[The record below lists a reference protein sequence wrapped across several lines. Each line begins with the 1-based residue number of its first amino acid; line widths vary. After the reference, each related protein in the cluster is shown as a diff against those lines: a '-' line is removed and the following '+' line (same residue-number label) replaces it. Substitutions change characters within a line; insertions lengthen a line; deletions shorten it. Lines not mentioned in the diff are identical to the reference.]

1 MITFFQFVFAMI
13 LSFIPGVIG
22 VMFTPMGASD
32 TWYNALNKSMLT
44 PAGWVFMVAWIILY
58 ALLGV
63 ALFLIIHNK
72 RTRCPKTASY
82 WLFGIQMVLNA
93 LWTYLFFGMHLV
105 ALSMIVLVA
114 LIGISFWMMGAFR
127 PVSRAAS
134 YLVWPYIIW
143 LIFALYLNGSILLMN

>member
-13 LSFIPGVIG
+13 LSFIPGAIG

-32 TWYNALNKSMLT
+32 MWYNALNKSALT

-58 ALLGV
+58 ALLGI
-63 ALFLIIHNK
+63 ALFLVMHNK
-72 RTRCPKTASY
+72 RTRCPKAASY

-105 ALSMIVLVA
+105 ALSMIVLIA
-114 LIGISFWMMGAFR
+114 LIGFSFWMMNAFR
-127 PVSRAAS
+127 QISRASS
-134 YLVWPYIIW
+134 YLVWPYLAW
-143 LIFALYLNGSILLMN
+143 LIFALYLNGSILFMN